1 MKASGIEREP
11 VAIGWG
17 AAACA
22 RVDDGA
28 AQSEPE
34 DVGGWLNSLSPKA
47 FKGKGVLWKLR
58 RATGER
64 EKIEELMQE
73 LVATTRSV
81 RSSELA
87 LATLRYKADGRVIV
101 RWKRG
106 GSSRSMRFE
115 EAAEIWGRYAE
126 PLRSWYAT
134 VSQQAINLNLRHR
147 LLMARI
153 RALRAQLP
161 TMPLF
166 PREPFKVS

>member
-1 MKASGIEREP
+1 MKASGIGMEP
-11 VAIGWG
+11 MAIGRS
-17 AAACA
+17 AEACA
-22 RVDDGA
+22 RVDWSA

-58 RATGER
+58 RASEDLVRTDC
-64 EKIEELMQE
+64 LMQE
-73 LVATTRSV
+73 LVAITRSV
-81 RSSELA
+81 RSRELA

-101 RWKRG
+101 RWKRVG
-106 GSSRSMRFE
+106 VSRSMRFE

-126 PLRSWYAT
+126 PLGSWYAT
-134 VSQQAINLNLRHR
+134 TSQQAINLNLRHR

-161 TMPLF
+161 TMPVF
-166 PREPFKVS
+166 PREPFKGS

>member
-11 VAIGWG
+11 MAIGRG
-17 AAACA
+17 S
-22 RVDDGA
+22 

-34 DVGGWLNSLSPKA
+34 DVGDWLNSLSPKA

-64 EKIEELMQE
+64 EKIENLMQE
-73 LVATTRSV
+73 LVAITRSV
-81 RSSELA
+81 RSRELA

-101 RWKRG
+101 RWKRVCV
-106 GSSRSMRFE
+106 SRSMRFE

-134 VSQQAINLNLRHR
+134 ASQQAINLNLQHR
-147 LLMARI
+147 LLMTRI

-161 TMPLF
+161 TMPVF
-166 PREPFKVS
+166 PRDPLKGS